1 MRGCAIKNSHLYLY
15 LHLQHSNNSCDAVIV
30 FFRHVEHI
38 LFVSTALIMSPA
50 AGLPPTNT
58 NGHVPNPRTL
68 ADIDAEV
75 LRRVNLLG
83 QVPLYTLIQ
92 NANSSFQLARNQLTY
107 GGRGREREEEA
118 YMEFAVASNIIF
130 NQVPRNRDYPS
141 MVSGTSRNNEQYK
154 ALKKNISQCQ
164 AQFQTIRSSIAQ
176 PVQPQQQQQSTTN
189 GTNTPDSMSSP
200 KSKPMIRPKPDSL
213 IGNPVDHLAA
223 RFAALRNQ
231 STPSPVQMPDAADY
245 MPKPA
250 GPRQMPAKFHHNTPA
265 PPPKIPLIT
274 NLPPSMLRPPSPAYS
289 PARNMQTPASVDPPR
304 TTPRS
309 IVGTGG
315 RSNSYQASITSP
327 IQPFP
332 PFQAESYFPP
342 VSTTSTDSS
351 RRKGI
356 VGLPTE
362 TTITPDRLFDFL
374 KLYDV
379 LLVDVRSRQAFDE
392 GHIDSANIIC
402 VEPLQLRPGISA
414 LDIQSSLSIAPDE
427 EDVLFGTR
435 HLFNLVVYYDQS
447 SKSPNFLS
455 SPKTNAEE
463 KLRILHEAL
472 VDYNIDKPLMNSPML
487 LAGGLDAWIAL
498 LGYPSLQTSRT
509 QLGRPR
515 RLSSLP
521 SSLVVGKR
529 RVRQFNP
536 LNPEEEKEWAERARS
551 ESVHIPDVPEE
562 DLVAEDE
569 EPDTPDLETN
579 TTPFYR
585 SEDEFHR
592 RYPEIHSSPE
602 SMVVA
607 PPRQSSL
614 SSNQPITYARRPVSS
629 SSSAATNGYRH
640 QNHPEM
646 PSRPAPT
653 ANKVSYSGAHDLNA
667 LPPSNAVR
675 SRYLP
680 PSYISPQEKP
690 GNIPLPRVG
699 LRNFGAT
706 CYMNSIIQ
714 CMSATVPLSR
724 YFKEGAYRKFVQ
736 RDNWKGSRGVLPDLY
751 ANLIH
756 NLWLKTDD
764 PYQSIR
770 PVTFRVSAS

>member
-1 MRGCAIKNSHLYLY
+1 
-15 LHLQHSNNSCDAVIV
+15 
-30 FFRHVEHI
+30 
-38 LFVSTALIMSPA
+38 MSPA
-50 AGLPPTNT
+50 AGLPSNNPPSNL
-58 NGHVPNPRTL
+58 PNRDSLEQPARQDGRTL

-75 LRRVNLLG
+75 VRRAAMLS

-107 GGRGREREEEA
+107 RGRRDEA

-141 MVSGTSRNNEQYK
+141 MVSGTSRNNEQYQS
-154 ALKKNISQCQ
+154 LKKNITQSQI
-164 AQFQTIRSSIAQ
+164 QFQTIRSSIAQ
-176 PVQPQQQQQSTTN
+176 EEQQQQLQRQPPATN

-200 KSKPMIRPKPDSL
+200 KSKPTIRPKPDAL
-213 IGNPVDHLAA
+213 LGNPVDHLAA

-231 STPSPVQMPDAADY
+231 SSSPIRMPDPSDY
-245 MPKPA
+245 QPKPA
-250 GPRQMPAKFHHNTPA
+250 GPRQMPFKTNTTLPP
-265 PPPKIPLIT
+265 PPPKIPLDT
-274 NLPPSMLRPPSPAYS
+274 NLPSSILRPPSPAYS
-289 PARNMQTPASVDPPR
+289 PARNMQTPGSVHPPR

-315 RSNSYQASITSP
+315 RSNSYAASITSP
-327 IQPFP
+327 KQPFP
-332 PFQAESYFPP
+332 PFDSGSYFPP
-342 VSTTSTDSS
+342 PSTTSTDSS

-379 LLVDVRSRQAFDE
+379 LLIDVRSRPEFDE

-402 VEPLQLRPGISA
+402 VEPLQLRSGISA
-414 LDIQSSLSIAPDE
+414 ADIQSSLSIAPDE

-435 HLFNLVVYYDQS
+435 DEFNLVVYYDQS
-447 SKSPNFLS
+447 SKSPNFLKY
-455 SPKTNAEE
+455 PQNNAEE

-472 VDYNIDKPLMNSPML
+472 VDYNIDKPLMNAPML
-487 LAGGLDAWIAL
+487 LAGGLDAWVAL

-551 ESVHIPDVPEE
+551 ESVHIPDVPEDE
-562 DLVAEDE
+562 ITEEEEDE
-569 EPDTPDLETN
+569 PETPPLEN
-579 TTPFYR
+579 SITPFYR

-592 RYPEIHSSPE
+592 RYPDIKADPE

-607 PPRQSSL
+607 PPRRSSL
-614 SSNQPITYARRPVSS
+614 TSSQPVTYPRRPVN
-629 SSSAATNGYRH
+629 AAASTNGYSH
-640 QNHPEM
+640 QAHPDM

-653 ANKVSYSGAHDLNA
+653 ANKVSYSGAHDLNS

-690 GNIPLPRVG
+690 GNVPLPRIG

-714 CMSATVPLSR
+714 CLSATVPLSR

-756 NLWLKTDD
+756 NLWLKSDD

-770 PVTFRVSAS
+770 PVTFRVSFCRNTFLVMAFTPNLLINSTN